1 MAGASAPADKEE
13 YKMCNNNGKFN
24 PQNHLMKVK
33 GKDYLEVKYRVH
45 WFRQEKPDWDIQ
57 TRIIQVDIEK
67 GLAIVQADIF
77 DEEGKHKS
85 SGIQMEE
92 KRTFPDYLAK
102 AETASIGRA
111 LACLGYGTLQCF
123 ELEEGIEKGRFVDA
137 PVSLNG
143 DKGNGKTV
151 NQTEKEQGQS
161 QQENKGNNGKV
172 KATMMQ
178 IRYLKD
184 LCKNLDIKPAVDL
197 AGLSSEK
204 ASRYISD
211 LEKMR
216 KLAVKV

>member
-1 MAGASAPADKEE
+1 
-13 YKMCNNNGKFN
+13 MCNNNGKFN

-77 DEEGKHKS
+77 DEEGRHKS

-92 KRTFPDYLAK
+92 KKTFPDYLAK

-123 ELEEGIEKGRFVDA
+123 ELEEGIEKGRIVDA

-143 DKGNGKTV
+143 DKGNGKSV
-151 NQTEKEQGQS
+151 NQIGKEQEQI
-161 QQENKGNNGKV
+161 QQDKKQEHNGNNGK
-172 KATMMQ
+172 ASMMQ

-184 LCKNLDIKPAVDL
+184 LCKNLDIKPAVDI

-204 ASRYISD
+204 ASQYISD

-216 KLAVKV
+216 KLTVRK